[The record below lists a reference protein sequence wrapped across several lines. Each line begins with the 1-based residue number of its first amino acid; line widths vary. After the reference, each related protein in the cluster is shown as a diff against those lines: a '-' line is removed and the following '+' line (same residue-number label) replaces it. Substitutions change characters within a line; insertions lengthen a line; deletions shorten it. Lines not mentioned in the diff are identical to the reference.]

1 MEVKQQSRKFGANS
15 ENSDILAFGVYFC
28 LLFFSSF
35 CCGCHVFQMFL
46 LENALVVVYIY
57 MYIENEMNFF
67 PVSRLALYTHCAR
80 VHRLP

>member
-15 ENSDILAFGVYFC
+15 ENFISDVLAFGVYFW

-35 CCGCHVFQMFL
+35 CCGCHVFQMFW

-57 MYIENEMNFF
+57 ILKM
-67 PVSRLALYTHCAR
+67 R
-80 VHRLP
+80 